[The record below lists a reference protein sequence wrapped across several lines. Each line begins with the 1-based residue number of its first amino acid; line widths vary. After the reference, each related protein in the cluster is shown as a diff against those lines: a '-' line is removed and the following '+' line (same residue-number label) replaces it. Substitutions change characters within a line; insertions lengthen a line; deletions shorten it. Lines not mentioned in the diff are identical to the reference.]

1 MTVLLVIS
9 QQSVTLHRSQL
20 LSIPGVAFSTGIR
33 WGGLKAET
41 LVSQADLSLLSFPE
55 HQMNCRRKTQKKKK
69 KSTEIKYE
77 VRVDTEQQ
85 RQAGRAWLGA
95 EHPKAK
101 SKGPVEGG
109 WGWSDIHGK
118 RSGSSRQPRH
128 PSDCVDVKPPPSSLA
143 STACRPGSCA
153 DPFCRH
159 PVQALWPPQVPN
171 RPTQQSRSEC
181 ETSSVI
187 EAWLDLLV

>member
-1 MTVLLVIS
+1 M
-9 QQSVTLHRSQL
+9 
-20 LSIPGVAFSTGIR
+20 
-33 WGGLKAET
+33 GGPKEET
-41 LVSQADLSLLSFPE
+41 PVSQADLSYLLLSFPE
-55 HQMNCRRKTQKKKK
+55 HQMNCRRKMQKKKK
-69 KSTEIKYE
+69 CTEIKYE

-85 RQAGRAWLGA
+85 QQAGRAWLGR

-109 WGWSDIHGK
+109 WGWSDIQGK

-128 PSDCVDVKPPPSSLA
+128 PSDCVVVRPPPSSLA
-143 STACRPGSCA
+143 STAWRPGSCA

-159 PVQALWPPQVPN
+159 PVRALWPPQVPN
-171 RPTQQSRSEC
+171 RPTQQRHSEC
-181 ETSSVI
+181 ETSSVT